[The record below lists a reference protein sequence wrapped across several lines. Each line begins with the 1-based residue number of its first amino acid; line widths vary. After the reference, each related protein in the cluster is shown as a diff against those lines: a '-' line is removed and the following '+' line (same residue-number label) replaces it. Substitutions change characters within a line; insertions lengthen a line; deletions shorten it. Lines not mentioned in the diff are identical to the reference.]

1 MLICSDNVCKL
12 ERIVEIIKDNPDKRF
27 LIISKRGEY
36 AATVTKYI
44 NDKLGE
50 ICGDY
55 HDKIED
61 KVLVDDN
68 GIPVCTSL
76 EARKGLFEQS
86 NLRLFPR

>member
-1 MLICSDNVCKL
+1 MD
-12 ERIVEIIKDNPDKRF
+12 EDKEV
-27 LIISKRGEY
+27 K
-36 AATVTKYI
+36 ANDTAVTKYI

-68 GIPVCTSL
+68 GIPVL
-76 EARKGLFEQS
+76 
-86 NLRLFPR
+86 